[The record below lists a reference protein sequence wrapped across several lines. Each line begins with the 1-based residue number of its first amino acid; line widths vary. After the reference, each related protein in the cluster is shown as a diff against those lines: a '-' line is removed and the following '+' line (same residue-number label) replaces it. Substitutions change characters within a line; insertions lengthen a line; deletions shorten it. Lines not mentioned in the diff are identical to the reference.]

1 MINPRA
7 IPELQA
13 IQMRKDMQMLI
24 KEHGFTF
31 SSIARYCGCNYMA
44 LSRFGREKHHR
55 LQKSNHDKLYKFFNE
70 VKRELEEKHE

>member
-1 MINPRA
+1 MIDLRA

-13 IQMRKDMQMLI
+13 IQMRKDKQRLR

-44 LSRFGREKHHR
+44 LNRFGSAKHHR
-55 LQKSNHDKLYKFFNE
+55 LRKNNHDKLYKFLNE
-70 VKRELEEKHE
+70 VKRELEAKHE